1 MRYGKTTDEEL
12 ALILEEGEGYTL
24 KTQQPYAEIPPDP
37 KRKNICYKITRL

>member
-24 KTQQPYAEIPPDP
+24 KSQQPSAEIPSHR
-37 KRKNICYKITRL
+37 KRKNICCKITPL